1 MAASEISNSE
11 LFSWSKITWA
21 ISCFEVFLKR
31 SNLLWWS
38 LFTSFYLFSKVFLIR
53 GVPRIFYSF
62 LKSIELF
69 SYNYKNRDF
78 VQFMTTDNLILYRN
92 GRATELQKSANKTL
106 YASSQISPIIFLRA
120 NRVATQYTF
129 WVATNAIWWSDF
141 FWIRLVK
148 RN

>member
-53 GVPRIFYSF
+53 GVPWIFYSF

-69 SYNYKNRDF
+69 SYYNYKNRDF
-78 VQFMTTDNLILYRN
+78 LQFMTTYNLMLYRH
-92 GRATELQKSANKTL
+92 GGSTELQKSENKAL

-129 WVATNAIWWSDF
+129 WVATNVIWWSDF
-141 FWIRLVK
+141 F
-148 RN
+148 